1 MFRNCRRCII
11 KTITVFIFIII
22 SSNSYSQFRFD
33 YPITE
38 IEPVELVI
46 TYSLD
51 FKEDTLNLHYIRH
64 EKMVLFIGENTSRFS
79 SWNMYILDTIMM
91 GIKNYEEYQTLF
103 VMADN
108 PRPKLFYR
116 IFKNYPPGKIS
127 YFEHIPSS
135 TFRYEEELDV
145 FSWELHPDTD
155 TIAGQ
160 FVQKA
165 TTDYGGRSW
174 IAWFSPDIPY
184 SDGPYKFNGLPG
196 LIVKVY
202 DAQEHY
208 VFELQTLEKPEK
220 GLMIKLIEKDF
231 VDVSKQE
238 FFKAKDSFYGNIISR
253 AKEAGLSSES
263 QQTAARN
270 VSEKNNPIEIKR
282 D

>member
-1 MFRNCRRCII
+1 MRILII
-11 KTITVFIFIII
+11 VLFITLAIPSFAQI
-22 SSNSYSQFRFD
+22 RFD
-33 YPITE
+33 YPVTE
-38 IEPVELVI
+38 IEPVDLMV

-51 FKEDTLNLHYIRH
+51 FKEDSLNLYYIRH
-64 EKMVLFIGENTSRFS
+64 EKMVLFIGKNISRFS
-79 SWNMYILDTIMM
+79 SWNMYIADTIMM
-91 GIKNYEEYQTLF
+91 GIKNYEEYQSFF
-103 VMADN
+103 VMAD
-108 PRPKLFYR
+108 RPWPKFLYR

-145 FSWELHPDTD
+145 FSWKLHPDTD

-202 DAQEHY
+202 DTQEHY
-208 VFELQTLEKPEK
+208 VFSLQTIEKPEK
-220 GLMIKLIEKDF
+220 NLMIKLREKDF
-231 VDVSKQE
+231 VEVSKQE

-253 AKEAGLSSES
+253 AKDAGLSSES